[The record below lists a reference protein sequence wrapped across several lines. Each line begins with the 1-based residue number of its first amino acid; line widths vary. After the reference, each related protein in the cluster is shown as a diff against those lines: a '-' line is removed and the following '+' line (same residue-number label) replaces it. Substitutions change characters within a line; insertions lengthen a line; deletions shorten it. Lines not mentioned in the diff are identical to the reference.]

1 LLSRALPDSRRNLQE
16 DCPGKNRELCWS
28 FASVPRCIE
37 IYQGTLKMRI
47 AKRSRIVSALLGVS
61 ICLPVA
67 ALAQSQDSSQSA
79 SQDSSVADAAR
90 RSRDK
95 KKNPSTTSKSTRV
108 ITDDDLAQRNYQP
121 GPDVLNLGAAANQ
134 ERIPGSTEA
143 ADNATVQDTKEAQE
157 QDAREAKEQDAD
169 IAKLKLQL
177 AEGQRNL
184 DLAQRQL
191 ALDQDTHFANPEYA
205 HDVAGKAKLDAE
217 KQQIADK
224 QQEIE
229 GLKSRLAAL
238 EELKSHRKPARA
250 QAAPAPQPQK
260 PSSTENPAQTEKPP
274 QTENPPSASP
284 LR

>member
-1 LLSRALPDSRRNLQE
+1 
-16 DCPGKNRELCWS
+16 
-28 FASVPRCIE
+28 
-37 IYQGTLKMRI
+37 MRI
-47 AKRSRIVSALLGVS
+47 FNRSRIVFALLGAS
-61 ICLPVA
+61 ICLPVVPR
-67 ALAQSQDSSQSA
+67 AQSQDSSQSP

-95 KKNPSTTSKSTRV
+95 KKNPSTSSKAIKV

-143 ADNATVQDTKEAQE
+143 AAGSETADKAAVQDTKEAQE
-157 QDAREAKEQDAD
+157 QDAREAKEQEAE

-177 AEGQRNL
+177 AEAQKDL

-191 ALDQDTHFANPEYA
+191 ALDQDTYFANPEYA
-205 HDVAGKAKLDAE
+205 HDVAGKAKLNAE

-250 QAAPAPQPQK
+250 QAAPASQPQK

-274 QTENPPSASP
+274 QTANPPSASP
-284 LR
+284 PR